1 MLFSTHTPN
10 HHQRPLLIS
19 AANCWSV
26 SNSVALLAILMNSS
40 DIDPRSTTLDSIC
53 QTGVG
58 PVKKRRTQLGKQE
71 GNAVSLLP
79 LLASKSQGGIVLIL
93 EVITIFLVAIA
104 MSTAVAHALEF
115 PGKLRLDHKSYVTV
129 QTIYYPG
136 FTVAGVGEPLAAV
149 AALILLLIFP
159 DRGTAFWWV
168 LSAFIALLLMHAV
181 FWFVTQPTN
190 RYWLR
195 SQKLGRVG
203 AKFFAVD
210 RTGQSGTGIADN
222 NMEWQHFR
230 DRWEYS
236 HIVRAILSVIALIAL
251 TIAIAR

>member
-1 MLFSTHTPN
+1 
-10 HHQRPLLIS
+10 
-19 AANCWSV
+19 
-26 SNSVALLAILMNSS
+26 
-40 DIDPRSTTLDSIC
+40 
-53 QTGVG
+53 
-58 PVKKRRTQLGKQE
+58 
-71 GNAVSLLP
+71 
-79 LLASKSQGGIVLIL
+79 VLIL

-104 MSTAVAHALEF
+104 MSMAVAHALEF
-115 PGKLRLDHKSYVTV
+115 PGKLRLDHKTYATV

-149 AALILLLIFP
+149 AVLILLLILP
-159 DRGTAFWWV
+159 GRGTAFWWV

-190 RYWLR
+190 RYWLG
-195 SQKLGRVG
+195 SQKLSRAG

-210 RTGQSGTGIADN
+210 RTAQSGADITDN
-222 NMEWQHFR
+222 DNMEWQHFR

-236 HIVRAILSVIALIAL
+236 HIVRAILSVIALIAI

>member
-1 MLFSTHTPN
+1 LNTLYEIGFDLPDWG
-10 HHQRPLLIS
+10 
-19 AANCWSV
+19 WSGEEQKDAREEAV
-26 SNSVALLAILMNSS
+26 SVGFRKTEGKCS
-40 DIDPRSTTLDSIC
+40 RTL
-53 QTGVG
+53 G
-58 PVKKRRTQLGKQE
+58 PSRIQNQE
-71 GNAVSLLP
+71 GT
-79 LLASKSQGGIVLIL
+79 VLIL

-104 MSTAVAHALEF
+104 MSMAVAHALEF
-115 PGKLRLDHKSYVTV
+115 PGKLRLDHKAYATV

-149 AALILLLIFP
+149 AVLILLLILP
-159 DRGTAFWWV
+159 GRGTAFWWV

-195 SQKLGRVG
+195 SQKLSRAG
-203 AKFFAVD
+203 AKFFAVN
-210 RTGQSGTGIADN
+210 RTVQSERDITDNN

-236 HIVRAILSVIALIAL
+236 HVVRAILSVIALIAI

>member
-1 MLFSTHTPN
+1 
-10 HHQRPLLIS
+10 
-19 AANCWSV
+19 
-26 SNSVALLAILMNSS
+26 
-40 DIDPRSTTLDSIC
+40 
-53 QTGVG
+53 
-58 PVKKRRTQLGKQE
+58 
-71 GNAVSLLP
+71 
-79 LLASKSQGGIVLIL
+79 VLVL

-104 MSTAVAHALEF
+104 MSMAVAHALEF
-115 PGKLRLDHKSYVTV
+115 PGKLRLDHKTYATV

-149 AALILLLIFP
+149 AVLILLLILP
-159 DRGTAFWWV
+159 GRGTAFWWV

-195 SQKLGRVG
+195 SQKLSRAG
-203 AKFFAVD
+203 AKLFAVD
-210 RTGQSGTGIADN
+210 RTPQSGADIN
-222 NMEWQHFR
+222 DNLEWQHFR

-236 HIVRAILSVIALIAL
+236 HIFRAILSVIALIAI